1 VTALDILALDF
12 DGVCCNGLREYFEAS
27 RRAHARVWPSEPVP
41 AADRFAVF
49 AALRPVILSGWEMP
63 VLLRAIERGRPPR
76 EILEGWERVRGQIL
90 AEDPLTGAPL
100 IARVGAILD
109 EVRREW
115 IAADPAGWLALHAP
129 YVTVEELRRLVAEP
143 DRTVLVTTKEGA
155 FARLILDHWA
165 VRLADVQGKE
175 SGAHKCENLRGL
187 IATWGAAHG
196 RRPRLAFVEDRLET
210 LQHVT
215 THSDLD
221 DVRLF
226 LAAWGYNTEAA
237 RATAAADPRI
247 RLLSLEQFRRGP
259 AGWPQG
265 EAPPK
270 ASRADT
276 RVR

>member
-12 DGVCCNGLREYFEAS
+12 DGVCCDGMREYFEAS
-27 RRAHARVWPSEPVP
+27 RRTHARVWPAEPMP
-41 AADRFAVF
+41 GAGRFDAF

-63 VLLRAIERGRPPR
+63 ILLRAIQQGRSPR

-90 AEDPLTGAPL
+90 AEGPLGGAPL
-100 IARVGAILD
+100 IARVGETLD

-115 IAADPAGWLALHAP
+115 LAADPAGWLALHAP
-129 YVTVEELRRLVAEP
+129 YGTVEELRRLVAEP
-143 DRTVLVTTKEGA
+143 DQTVLVTTKEGA

-187 IATWGAAHG
+187 IAAWVAAHG

-210 LQHVT
+210 LRHVT
-215 THSDLD
+215 THPDLD

-226 LAAWGYNTEAA
+226 LAAWGYNTAA
-237 RATAAADPRI
+237 TRASAAADPRI
-247 RLLSLEQFRRGP
+247 RLLTLEQFQRGP
-259 AGWPQG
+259 AAWPPG
-265 EAPPK
+265 EPPP
-270 ASRADT
+270 
-276 RVR
+276 